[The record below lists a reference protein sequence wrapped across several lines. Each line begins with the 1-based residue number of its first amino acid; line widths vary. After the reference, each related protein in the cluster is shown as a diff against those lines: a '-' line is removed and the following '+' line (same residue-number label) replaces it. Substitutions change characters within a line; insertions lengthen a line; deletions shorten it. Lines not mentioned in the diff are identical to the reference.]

1 MLYTIRSENG
11 PKVSKVMRTAILS
24 ALVVSL
30 CASGYAAQQ
39 PAKSDTAAPQI
50 PQSQAVPQEARTP
63 AAPAE
68 ADPAKMAKPNAS
80 GDVKVIPGAAPV
92 DTKKY
97 ILGAED
103 MIAVLVWRNADFS
116 GPHLIRP
123 DGKITVNMLGD
134 VEAAGITP
142 EELAATIRE
151 RLKKYIVE
159 PDVTV
164 SVTDVRSKRYFIQ
177 GEVNKPGE
185 YKLMVPTQILEA
197 LVNAGGFRDFANQ
210 KDIRVMRARGG
221 QRLKF
226 NYKDVIKGK
235 HLEQNVYLEQGD
247 IIIVH

>member
-1 MLYTIRSENG
+1 L
-11 PKVSKVMRTAILS
+11 
-24 ALVVSL
+24 
-30 CASGYAAQQ
+30 
-39 PAKSDTAAPQI
+39 DTAARQI
-50 PQSQAVPQEARTP
+50 PPSQ
-63 AAPAE
+63 APAE
-68 ADPAKMAKPNAS
+68 VDPAKMAAPNAS
-80 GDVKVIPGAAPV
+80 SEVKIPGAAPV
-92 DTKKY
+92 DPKNY
-97 ILGAED
+97 VLGAED
-103 MIAVLVWRNADFS
+103 MISVLVWRNLDFS

-134 VEAAGITP
+134 VTAAGITP

-164 SVTDVRSKRYFIQ
+164 SVTTVNSKRYFIQ

-185 YKLMVPTQILEA
+185 YKLMVPTKVLEA

-210 KDIRVMRARGG
+210 KDIRIMRGHG
-221 QRLKF
+221 TQRLKF

>member
-1 MLYTIRSENG
+1 M
-11 PKVSKVMRTAILS
+11 MRRAILS
-24 ALVVSL
+24 TLVAALFVSV
-30 CASGYAAQQ
+30 CAA
-39 PAKSDTAAPQI
+39 
-50 PQSQAVPQEARTP
+50 QAVPQGPGAP
-63 AAPAE
+63 IAPADV
-68 ADPAKMAKPNAS
+68 DPAKMAAPNPS
-80 GDVKVIPGAAPV
+80 DVKIPGAAPV
-92 DTKKY
+92 DAKKY

-134 VEAAGITP
+134 VTAAGITP

-164 SVTDVRSKRYFIQ
+164 SVTGVNSKRYFIQ

-185 YKLMVPTQILEA
+185 FKLVVPTKVLEA

-210 KDIRVMRARGG
+210 KDIRIMRGHG
-221 QRLKF
+221 SQRLKF

-235 HLEQNVYLEQGD
+235 HLDENIYLEQGD
-247 IIIVH
+247 IIIVR